1 MGCISNLDPFCYGG
15 NVKKIVIITRRFM
28 GFIIALGKT
37 LYHIVF
43 EKYYLQVSW
52 VPHETWQ
59 QHITYNMTFYGPNIT
74 RHQNNSLN
82 IMSFTVYITI
92 FDKPKICCTDWCNSR
107 ISNGQ
112 YPIDTSQGICQKYSI
127 LTVVDITLFIDN
139 WSTYILWRIN

>member
-1 MGCISNLDPFCYGG
+1 
-15 NVKKIVIITRRFM
+15 M

-92 FDKPKICCTDWCNSR
+92 FDKPKMCCTD
-107 ISNGQ
+107 
-112 YPIDTSQGICQKYSI
+112 
-127 LTVVDITLFIDN
+127 
-139 WSTYILWRIN
+139 

>member
-1 MGCISNLDPFCYGG
+1 MGCISNLDPFCCGG

-43 EKYYLQVSW
+43 EKYYFQVSW

-92 FDKPKICCTDWCNSR
+92 FDKPKICYTD
-107 ISNGQ
+107 
-112 YPIDTSQGICQKYSI
+112 
-127 LTVVDITLFIDN
+127 
-139 WSTYILWRIN
+139 

>member
-1 MGCISNLDPFCYGG
+1 
-15 NVKKIVIITRRFM
+15 M

-92 FDKPKICCTDWCNSR
+92 FDKPKYVTQTDST
-107 ISNGQ
+107 Q
-112 YPIDTSQGICQKYSI
+112 ELAK
-127 LTVVDITLFIDN
+127 DN
-139 WSTYILWRIN
+139 VQLIPG